1 MSRKVGQ
8 IIARGERRWL
18 VRVYLGR
25 DRETRRRAYHNR
37 TIYGSLRHAQA
48 YLTRKL
54 HERDLAR
61 GVEGPQVTVDEF
73 LDHWLKAA
81 VKPKVRGKTY
91 SDYATM
97 LRRYIR
103 PAIGA
108 RILASLSPLE
118 IQAAYQ
124 VMVEK
129 KLSARTVRY
138 AHAVLRA
145 AMRQAIRWQLLLA
158 DPTQGVQLPSQQR
171 GEMRVLSTE
180 QARSFL
186 RTASHSPQACLFA
199 VALTTGMRPSEYFAL
214 CWRDIDWN
222 RGTISVIRTLHRN
235 EGQWTFADT
244 KRARSRRVVK
254 LQMWV
259 LDLLWK
265 LKGRADEAGAACDSV
280 FADLIFTTARGE
292 PINEEYMVKKHFKP
306 LLREAGLPNIRLY
319 NLRHTSATL
328 ALTVGVA
335 PKVVSEQLGHA
346 SAAFTLDTY
355 SHVLPHMQEEAA
367 SRMEAA
373 LLSGLSL

>member
-48 YLTRKL
+48 YLTRRL
-54 HERDLAR
+54 HERDLSR
-61 GVEGPQVTVDEF
+61 GIEGLQVTVDEF
-73 LDHWLKAA
+73 LDHWLKTA

-91 SDYATM
+91 SDYAAM

-108 RILASLSPLE
+108 RILVSLSPLE

-124 VMVEK
+124 VMIER

-158 DPTQGVQLPSQQR
+158 DPTQGVQLPSQQC

-180 QARSFL
+180 QA
-186 RTASHSPQACLFA
+186 
-199 VALTTGMRPSEYFAL
+199 
-214 CWRDIDWN
+214 
-222 RGTISVIRTLHRN
+222 
-235 EGQWTFADT
+235 
-244 KRARSRRVVK
+244 
-254 LQMWV
+254 
-259 LDLLWK
+259 
-265 LKGRADEAGAACDSV
+265 
-280 FADLIFTTARGE
+280 
-292 PINEEYMVKKHFKP
+292 
-306 LLREAGLPNIRLY
+306 
-319 NLRHTSATL
+319 
-328 ALTVGVA
+328 
-335 PKVVSEQLGHA
+335 
-346 SAAFTLDTY
+346 
-355 SHVLPHMQEEAA
+355 
-367 SRMEAA
+367 
-373 LLSGLSL
+373 